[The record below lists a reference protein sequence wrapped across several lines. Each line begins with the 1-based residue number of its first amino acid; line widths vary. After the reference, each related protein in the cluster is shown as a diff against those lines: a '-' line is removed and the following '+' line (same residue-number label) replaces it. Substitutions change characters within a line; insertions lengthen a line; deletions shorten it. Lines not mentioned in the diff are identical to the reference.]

1 MTRSEEVAEWLAAML
16 EAAAEFTETTLGL
29 ELGDP
34 SAIRKL
40 PENLTGCF
48 VALVGQEERLQIG
61 LASDPAGCQT
71 LAQTLFAAD
80 EELPESDV
88 TDALG
93 EIANIVAGGVK
104 KRRSDATSGM
114 TLGLPMVMEGH
125 VRIADR
131 QEVAHIDTAVGDV
144 PVRLLVICNR
154 EQSAAP

>member
-1 MTRSEEVAEWLAAML
+1 MTGSEEASAWLNAMM
-16 EAAAEFTETTLGL
+16 EAAAEFTQTTLGM

-34 SAIRKL
+34 CSIRRL

-61 LASDPAGCQT
+61 LASDPSGCQT
-71 LAQTLFAAD
+71 LAQALFAAD

-104 KRRSDATSGM
+104 KRRSDAAAGM
-114 TLGLPMVMEGH
+114 TLGLPIVMEGH
-125 VRIADR
+125 VRVTER
-131 QEVAHIDTAVGDV
+131 QEVAHVDTVVGEV

-154 EQSAAP
+154 E